1 MGRKWKTS
9 CVRQAFPGDLS
20 LLPTLVSH
28 PPTYLFHSPPLSGAT
43 TADKRDERERRRKR
57 GGIDPPV
64 QLPRFPPLPFPP
76 PSSCVALAHAL
87 GFSSSASVS
96 VLFVP
101 STSPFVDYSW
111 EEVDGDALQ
120 YSIYILLSRRE

>member
-1 MGRKWKTS
+1 MGGEEVENILCTTS
-9 CVRQAFPGDLS
+9 LPWRPLPPS
-20 LLPTLVSH
+20 LLHLFPTH
-28 PPTYLFHSPPLSGAT
+28 PLIFFIPPPLSGAT

-64 QLPRFPPLPFPP
+64 QLPRFPPIPPFLPP
-76 PSSCVALAHAL
+76 CLALAL
-87 GFSSSASVS
+87 GFSFS

-120 YSIYILLSRRE
+120 YSRYIRYTYC

>member
-1 MGRKWKTS
+1 MGGEEVENILCTTS
-9 CVRQAFPGDLS
+9 LPWRPLPPS
-20 LLPTLVSH
+20 LLHLFPTH
-28 PPTYLFHSPPLSGAT
+28 PLIFFIPPPLSGAT

-101 STSPFVDYSW
+101 STSP
-111 EEVDGDALQ
+111 L
-120 YSIYILLSRRE
+120 R